1 MIGPSN
7 QLRAILQTHAVGG
20 FDHTPAREHG
30 RLHVAPVPATTRSTV
45 DRIADSQ
52 AGQLSRRTIRHQDR
66 RFTPKTITATMTA
79 TSVRIN
85 GLLEWD
91 VWRVVGVDDLAR
103 VLGLERRGDAVGLLL
118 EVPAVIDR
126 RELLQVEAA
135 RGVGKCPA
143 PLEGLLADNRATHAG
158 TVNIYSTKSKGHFR
172 AKSPE
177 IPAISRAAGRRG
189 SGRRRL
195 RWP

>member
-45 DRIADSQ
+45 NRIADSQ

-66 RFTPKTITATMTA
+66 RFTQKTISATMTA

-85 GLLEWD
+85 GLLEGD

-103 VLGLERRGDAVGLLL
+103 VLRLERRGDALGLLL
-118 EVPAVIDR
+118 EVPAVVDR

-143 PLEGLLADNRATHAG
+143 PLEGLPADNRATHG
-158 TVNIYSTKSKGHFR
+158 RYCEYIQYQKQGPFPGQKPRNLRYFT
-172 AKSPE
+172 
-177 IPAISRAAGRRG
+177 SRRETG
-189 SGRRRL
+189 
-195 RWP
+195 